1 VEGRERLVVVE
12 GGISYELARDD
23 RGPLGVAT
31 QAGKDFM
38 HTAPFGCTAHL
49 ACLNVHMARV
59 CMLQALV
66 GSKLTVGHGDV
77 AAHAWIGG
85 YLHRRRLRC
94 PHGCH
99 SRANAHLGHAHA
111 EMTSEQAPDQPLWWK
126 WQKHVLNDD

>member
-1 VEGRERLVVVE
+1 VVE

-59 CMLQALV
+59 CTLQALV

-77 AAHAWIGG
+77 CCARVD
-85 YLHRRRLRC
+85 RRI
-94 PHGCH
+94 P
-99 SRANAHLGHAHA
+99 A
-111 EMTSEQAPDQPLWWK
+111 QAKIAMPSWLP
-126 WQKHVLNDD
+126 